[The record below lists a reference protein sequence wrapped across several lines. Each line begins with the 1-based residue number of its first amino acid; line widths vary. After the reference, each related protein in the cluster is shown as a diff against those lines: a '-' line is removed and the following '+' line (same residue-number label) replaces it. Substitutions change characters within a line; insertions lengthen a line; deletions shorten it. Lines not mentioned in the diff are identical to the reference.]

1 MSKLSK
7 WFEFM
12 VESELSNSKELG
24 LGVEFENEMKKMW
37 KFEGEDRDIVLEDLS
52 KDGGLL
58 YKKMVEY
65 NENELVV
72 KLDVGMDCWEYS
84 LEDYFRDMFDKNG
97 YEKDEF
103 SMFELKDINK
113 MMYGNDYEE

>member
-12 VESELSNSKELG
+12 LESELSNSKELG

-58 YKKMVEY
+58 LSIMKM
-65 NENELVV
+65 N
-72 KLDVGMDCWEYS
+72 
-84 LEDYFRDMFDKNG
+84 
-97 YEKDEF
+97 
-103 SMFELKDINK
+103 
-113 MMYGNDYEE
+113 